1 MMRFWIREVAGWL
14 LVVAGLAA
22 FYAGY
27 RLLVDAPGHYLLEAG
42 PVFFAGFVV
51 FRGGIHLLK
60 VAVAARI
67 CSLAQERLRPAAGP
81 VVRARAPAPGASAP
95 APGRAVRR

>member
-14 LVVAGLAA
+14 LVVVGLAA
-22 FYAGY
+22 FYVGY

-60 VAVAARI
+60 VAVAARV
-67 CSLAQERLRPAAGP
+67 CLQAQDRLRPAVGP
-81 VVRARAPAPGASAP
+81 AVRARAPVPGASAP
-95 APGRAVRR
+95 GPGRGARR